1 MPFESQGNFTRLHS
15 WEQDRI
21 DDIDIVT
28 DHHDAEDD
36 NFAEGLNQCFL
47 RSGTVAMKGNV
58 NAGGF
63 KVVRL
68 GNAVEETDAVNL
80 KQVDDKVEQVKT
92 EVTTTING
100 SLMVGD
106 IKCSA
111 LQKDHGKWMICNG
124 RAVSRGEYE
133 DLFKA
138 IGTAF
143 GEGNGVTTFN
153 LPDCRGVVVR
163 GYDNGRGYDS
173 SRVFGSYQADQIQ
186 SHTHGLPGAQSACA
200 GGGRIIGVYNAS
212 DASATAGFRTSGGA
226 SGRTGS
232 ETRMK
237 NIALNYFIKV
247 KED

>member
-1 MPFESQGNFTRLHS
+1 MEEMKECTFRVAC
-15 WEQDRI
+15 D
-21 DDIDIVT
+21 VT
-28 DHHDAEDD
+28 NPLCGPIGAS
-36 NFAEGLNQCFL
+36 AVYGPQ
-47 RSGTVAMKGNV
+47 KG
-58 NAGGF
+58 
-63 KVVRL
+63 
-68 GNAVEETDAVNL
+68 D
-80 KQVDDKVEQVKT
+80 
-92 EVTTTING
+92 
-100 SLMVGD
+100 
-106 IKCSA
+106 
-111 LQKDHGKWMICNG
+111 
-124 RAVSRGEYE
+124 
-133 DLFKA
+133 
-138 IGTAF
+138 
-143 GEGNGVTTFN
+143 